1 MRLEMSEMFQD
12 LPDKMRGGFSET
24 SNGLIGQISKKVR
37 PGDIITVKGSAANK
51 MNLIV
56 EALSHLKTTTTSFVE
71 R

>member
-1 MRLEMSEMFQD
+1 MSGMFQD

-51 MNLIV
+51 MNVIV
-56 EALSHLKTTTTSFVE
+56 DALSYLEKATKNVGE
-71 R
+71 G